1 MSKNSRIQD
10 EYQII
15 MNDCKRN
22 HKNFSFISNNSFLHK
37 SFFLWLFK
45 LNLSQGK
52 QDSMN
57 HIWCNVGHD
66 WRSLI
71 TFLSWCFKYIYIY
84 IYICSTNDSLWPKY
98 IFHKCPSVMKSFLKM
113 MHLWSNWIY
122 KISHLNL
129 WPQLTNNL
137 CIFHVIGKKKITFK
151 VNIVWWLLIFL

>member
-84 IYICSTNDSLWPKY
+84 IYMFHEWFALAQIHIPQMSFCNEEFLENDALMIKLNIQNIPFESLTA
-98 IFHKCPSVMKSFLKM
+98 I
-113 MHLWSNWIY
+113 N
-122 KISHLNL
+122 
-129 WPQLTNNL
+129 
-137 CIFHVIGKKKITFK
+137 
-151 VNIVWWLLIFL
+151 